1 MRPVVGHIPTW
12 MRFSGATAMALLFSM
27 AIEAGGAEAGAAS
40 RGAVREALERPGALR
55 IDGQSLDRPALLRFY
70 RTRDFAPA
78 WSAGDA
84 GVDPASVFLQ
94 TLRAADAHG
103 LEPGRYHVDALRSRL
118 AGGADGR
125 TVEAELLL
133 TDAFIRYATEV
144 RTGRRPPWFKPADW
158 GIPAQ
163 AFDAVA
169 ALVQGLGQPATWPA
183 LLKSLP
189 PSTQD
194 YVRLV
199 AAQRRYRALAA
210 RGEWPSVLPGA
221 ALRAGE
227 EDARVTVLRARLAA
241 EDERVSTGSGTRYD
255 RELED
260 GVLRFQARHGLD
272 ADGIVGPATV
282 RALNV
287 SAADRARQIAL
298 NLERWRWLPRDLGR
312 HYVVVNGADAML
324 RVVEDGRTVLA
335 SRVVVGDVRH
345 PTPVV
350 QARMS
355 AVVLNPGWG
364 VPSSIAVEEILPRLR
379 ENPRYLA
386 ENHMVILERRQ
397 SDPFGLAVDWATIP
411 TDPFP
416 FHLLQEPGPDN
427 PLGRIKFDVTNR
439 FDVYLHDTPSRS
451 LFTRPV
457 RTASHGCVR
466 VERADDLALHVLADG
481 TGRWTRQRLTEAIA
495 SGESSRIALARAL
508 PVYILYWTAFVDPD
522 GVVQFRDDVYGRDR
536 RLADMLA
543 SGGGT
548 PEPQG
553 PVGVGGCPPGED
565 RTR

>member
-1 MRPVVGHIPTW
+1 MRPAVGQVLSW
-12 MRFSGATAMALLFSM
+12 VRFSGATAIALLLSM
-27 AIEAGGAEAGAAS
+27 TIEAGAVEAGAAS

-55 IDGQSLDRPALLRFY
+55 IDGRSLDRSALLRFY

-84 GVDPASVFLQ
+84 GADRASVFLQ
-94 TLRAADAHG
+94 TLLAADAHG
-103 LEPGRYHVDALRSRL
+103 LEPARYHVDALRARL

-144 RTGRRPPWFKPADW
+144 RAGRRPPWFKPADW
-158 GIPAQ
+158 GIPPPP
-163 AFDAVA
+163 FDAVS
-169 ALVQGLGQPATWPA
+169 ALVQGLGQPPATWPA

-189 PSTQD
+189 PPAQD
-194 YVRLV
+194 YARLV
-199 AAQRRYRALAA
+199 GAQRRYRALAA
-210 RGEWPSVLPGA
+210 SGEWVSMPPGA
-221 ALRAGE
+221 ALRPGE
-227 EDARVTVLRARLAA
+227 EDARVTTLRARLAA
-241 EDERVSTGSGTRYD
+241 EDERVSSGAGTRYD

-272 ADGIVGPATV
+272 ADGVVGPATV

-298 NLERWRWLPRDLGR
+298 NLERWRWVPRDLGR
-312 HYVVVNGADAML
+312 HYVVVNVAEAML
-324 RVVEDGRTVLA
+324 RVVQDGRQVLA

-345 PTPVV
+345 PTPVT

-355 AVVLNPGWG
+355 AVVLNPGWS
-364 VPSSIAVEEILPRLR
+364 VPNSIAVAEILPRVR

-427 PLGRIKFDVTNR
+427 PLGRIKFDVANR

-451 LFTRPV
+451 LFARPV

-481 TGRWTRQRLTEAIA
+481 TERWTRQRLTEAIA

-508 PVYILYWTAFVDPD
+508 PVYILYWTAFVEPD
-522 GVVQFRDDVYGRDR
+522 GVVHFRDDVYERDR

-543 SGGGT
+543 SAGT
-548 PEPQG
+548 PGSQS